1 MAKALKKN
9 ASLRAKFVWVNW
21 KAFRQLLQLKYK
33 MHTRDIALIWKFYK
47 HCGEFDSGVKRACD
61 TVANEFVVKVRV
73 N

>member
-21 KAFRQLLQLKYK
+21 KAFHQVLQCKYK

-47 HCGEFDSGVKRACD
+47 HCGEFDSAVKRAWNTAAD
-61 TVANEFVVKVRV
+61 EFVVKVRV

>member
-33 MHTRDIALIWKFYK
+33 MHTRDIALIWKF
-47 HCGEFDSGVKRACD
+47 HRCRGEFDGTVKRAWNAL
-61 TVANEFVVKVRV
+61 TNEFVVKVRV
-73 N
+73 Q